1 MNVVHIYWSH
11 FPRYVKVCNS
21 KAWKVQNIDY
31 YNILVIPT
39 AQFGTTWGLC
49 QHPEW
54 GPGAW
59 GNYGFNDHP
68 FLRLFLHLATLLVNP
83 QCRVQGHSHNMSN
96 SLLSVLFSTDCN
108 WKTNCHFWNTSGQFR
123 LNIGPEHHFPI
134 LASFYILNNR
144 ICETES
150 AQLKPCVCDEIS
162 QSKTLPGQK
171 KMFPDS
177 TTVTLKFCAYLL
189 NIVAMNNIV
198 TSAFVLT

>member
-1 MNVVHIYWSH
+1 MSHTPLTSQPTSISSIHHFFYTSMNVVHIYWSH

-54 GPGAW
+54 GPGSW

-83 QCRVQGHSHNMSN
+83 NAGSRDTHIIWATVSFLFCFPLTVIGRLTATFGTLQGSLGWTSDQNTTFPFLLRFTYWTTEFVKQNQHN
-96 SLLSVLFSTDCN
+96 
-108 WKTNCHFWNTSGQFR
+108 
-123 LNIGPEHHFPI
+123 
-134 LASFYILNNR
+134 
-144 ICETES
+144 
-150 AQLKPCVCDEIS
+150 
-162 QSKTLPGQK
+162 
-171 KMFPDS
+171 
-177 TTVTLKFCAYLL
+177 
-189 NIVAMNNIV
+189 
-198 TSAFVLT
+198 